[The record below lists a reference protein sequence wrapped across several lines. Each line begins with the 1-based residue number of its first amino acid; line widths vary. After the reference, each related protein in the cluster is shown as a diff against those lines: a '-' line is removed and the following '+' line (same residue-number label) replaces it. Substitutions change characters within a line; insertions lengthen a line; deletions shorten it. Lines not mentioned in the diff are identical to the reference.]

1 MRKVLLAVVALIV
14 ALSCVSVGFAAPK
27 PKQPTP
33 AQAQAI
39 LNKFSWLLNSPAY
52 KDLSSSGRA
61 FFQWLQKVASGQMT
75 ALDVRASDPTLLP
88 DPAPIFTQNE
98 TTIAFGNG
106 ILCGAWNDSSEFFAG
121 TFSGFNGYSRSLDN
135 GATWTDAGGIPIPW
149 SDADGDGNI
158 DSNLN
163 VGDPVNAFRKLSSEF
178 LHATLEFDF
187 STGLSGIGVY
197 HSTTCGPPVDDDGD
211 GSTDEDPVGDAFPF
225 PRPDG
230 NPDDDGDGSVD
241 EDPYEWNTSNNDA
254 LIGGA
259 FQTILLGL
267 DPFGFQDKQ
276 WMAVDNTGG
285 AFDGNI
291 YVCWTEF
298 TPLVPSGTRILFT
311 RSTDG
316 GVTWATPQQL
326 SPNTDT
332 VTGCNI
338 AVGPD
343 GKVYVAWERYLSTT
357 ASEIRL
363 SRSDDGGATFVGVIN
378 KLVASFTQLGDAN
391 ATCGRRVLNGDIR
404 INEFPSLAVNGL
416 TGTVYVAYARRGS
429 ASDKGDIY
437 LARSTNFGVTWT
449 SVKVNDGPTN
459 RDQWFPTVEWA
470 NPDPALFP
478 KGVVKVAFYDRRLD
492 SSNYK
497 IDVFAAE
504 SINDGVSFLPNK
516 RVTDVSFLPYKT
528 NPNIDP
534 IAANCYMGDYIDMT
548 VIDVNGDSLDD
559 FFGIL
564 WGDNRTITT
573 LPGGGRSPDPEA
585 FFDVEGTVPICVL
598 AWDPLPAP
606 LPATPLDFGQVKIGG
621 SSKLAI
627 HATNIGGADCKFT
640 SVTSSSKVFKFIG
653 AEKFAALPQTV
664 KPGESIALI
673 IQAKPTAPAG
683 LKTGNITVKWTDTA
697 QNLAQQAVFG
707 AQVQAVTTLSPL
719 AVQMIELRPVG
730 NSWELQVHGEGVA
743 ATQLEVFDLSGRKIF
758 DQQASGVTLQFSGLG
773 SSGERLA
780 NGVYLYVVT
789 VKGWDGSII
798 RSEVRKLVILR

>member
-1 MRKVLLAVVALIV
+1 
-14 ALSCVSVGFAAPK
+14 
-27 PKQPTP
+27 
-33 AQAQAI
+33 
-39 LNKFSWLLNSPAY
+39 
-52 KDLSSSGRA
+52 
-61 FFQWLQKVASGQMT
+61 
-75 ALDVRASDPTLLP
+75 
-88 DPAPIFTQNE
+88 
-98 TTIAFGNG
+98 
-106 ILCGAWNDSSEFFAG
+106 
-121 TFSGFNGYSRSLDN
+121 
-135 GATWTDAGGIPIPW
+135 
-149 SDADGDGNI
+149 
-158 DSNLN
+158 
-163 VGDPVNAFRKLSSEF
+163 
-178 LHATLEFDF
+178 
-187 STGLSGIGVY
+187 
-197 HSTTCGPPVDDDGD
+197 
-211 GSTDEDPVGDAFPF
+211 
-225 PRPDG
+225 
-230 NPDDDGDGSVD
+230 
-241 EDPYEWNTSNNDA
+241 
-254 LIGGA
+254 
-259 FQTILLGL
+259 
-267 DPFGFQDKQ
+267 
-276 WMAVDNTGG
+276 
-285 AFDGNI
+285 
-291 YVCWTEF
+291 
-298 TPLVPSGTRILFT
+298 
-311 RSTDG
+311 
-316 GVTWATPQQL
+316 
-326 SPNTDT
+326 
-332 VTGCNI
+332 
-338 AVGPD
+338 
-343 GKVYVAWERYLSTT
+343 
-357 ASEIRL
+357 
-363 SRSDDGGATFVGVIN
+363 
-378 KLVASFTQLGDAN
+378 
-391 ATCGRRVLNGDIR
+391 VLNGDIR
-404 INEFPSLAVNGL
+404 INEFPSLAVNRF

-429 ASDKGDIY
+429 TTDKGDIY

-528 NPNIDP
+528 NPSIDP
-534 IAANCYMGDYIDMT
+534 MTANCYMGDYIDMT
-548 VIDVNGDSLDD
+548 VIDVNGDGLDD

-598 AWDPLPAP
+598 AWDPLPDP
-606 LPATPLDFGQVKIGG
+606 LPNTPLDFGQVKIGG

-640 SVTSSSKVFKFIG
+640 SVTSSNPVFKFIG